1 MKQINC
7 AIYTRKS
14 SEEGMEQEFNSLDAQ
29 YFSCADFI
37 KSQKSENWILIDKKY
52 DDGGYSGGNIN
63 RPALKELLND
73 VQSGKI
79 DVIVVYKIDRLTRSL
94 EDFVKL
100 VEIFESCNVSF
111 ISVTQQFNTSSSIG
125 RLTLSILITFAQ
137 FEREITSERIR
148 DKIQQSKDKGLWMGG
163 PVPLGY
169 NAKDRRLYINR
180 TNANLVRYIFENYAE
195 MRSVAT
201 LKKFLIANQD
211 ALKIAKYHVNGVA
224 CKPRKVFTKSGLIA
238 ILKNPIYIGKLRHKS
253 KILNGKHSPI
263 ISQFLWEKVQ
273 KIIEN
278 PGPALQIKSPIV
290 HLKGKVADDEGCLLA
305 VVQTKKNGKYYQ
317 YFVSPNSKT
326 TGNIR
331 INSKHLEDI
340 IYKGIKEFLSDKVQ
354 ITVALYNALNEIEF
368 IDKAVETAKSMIE
381 FSMPHLFETI
391 LCGVIV
397 SGDNI
402 IAKLDIGVLFNCEK
416 KHFYDL
422 NISLS
427 KRALASG
434 ICLIIL
440 PQKQSEPVYNYRL
453 IKAIALAY
461 SKFASLLKSPDEKYS
476 YPSSEL
482 YPAFI
487 APHLVEKIVSGK
499 RYGAINLSNPKI
511 YEFKDKTKQNK

>member
-1 MKQINC
+1 MKQVNC

-29 YFSCADFI
+29 YFSCAEFI

-52 DDGGYSGGNIN
+52 NDGGFSGGNIN
-63 RPALKELLND
+63 RPALKELLDD

-94 EDFVKL
+94 ADFVKL
-100 VEIFESCNVSF
+100 IEIFEAHNVSF

-180 TNANLVRYIFENYAE
+180 TNAKLVRYIFENYAE

-211 ALKIAKYHVNGVA
+211 TLKVSRYYVNGA
-224 CKPRKVFTKSGLIA
+224 ARKPRKVFTKSGLVA
-238 ILKNPIYIGKLRHKS
+238 ILNNPIYIGKLRHKN

-263 ISQFLWEKVQ
+263 ISQSLWEKVQ

-290 HLKGKVADDEGCLLA
+290 HLKGKVVDKEGCLLA
-305 VVQTKKNGKYYQ
+305 VVQTKKNEKYYQ
-317 YFVSPNSKT
+317 YFVSPKNKT

-340 IYKGIKEFLSDKVQ
+340 IYKSIKDFLGDKVQ
-354 ITVALYNALNEIEF
+354 ITVALYNALNETKF

-397 SGDNI
+397 TSDTI
-402 IAKLDIGVLFNCEK
+402 IAKLNIDVLFKSDE
-416 KHFYDL
+416 KHFYNL
-422 NISLS
+422 NISLGN
-427 KRALASG
+427 KALASG
-434 ICLIIL
+434 ICLIIP
-440 PQKQSEPVYNYRL
+440 PQKPREPVYNYRL
-453 IKAIALAY
+453 IKAIAYAY
-461 SKFASLLKSPDEKYS
+461 SKFESFLKSPNEKYS

-482 YPAFI
+482 YPALI

-499 RYGAINLSNPKI
+499 RHGEINLSNPKI
-511 YEFKDKTKQNK
+511 YEFKNKTKQNK